1 MGKNPIRRLAVVVGT
16 LIVSSAVLFGGA
28 AAHATP
34 ASGAGGNASPD
45 VTDVASLQPVG
56 SPSGGVTTLGVSP
69 AGCIGKSNNP
79 HKDTYGRI
87 KGVTQIDCLYSVPKL
102 RTTAQLW
109 RKRWWGYEKVG
120 TKGDNTNYNTW
131 QVKASGIFYGCQ
143 NNWWRTEGEH
153 WSWEG
158 GTTYYA
164 HTMKYAEVTTC

>member
-1 MGKNPIRRLAVVVGT
+1 MGKNRRHRLLAV
-16 LIVSSAVLFGGA
+16 IVILTAFSGVFFGGPI
-28 AAHATP
+28 AHAEQAPEAADTV
-34 ASGAGGNASPD
+34 SPD
-45 VTDVASLQPVG
+45 VTDVAVLQPLD
-56 SPSGGVTTLGVSP
+56 SQVTTLDFSP
-69 AGCIGKSNNP
+69 AGCVGKSNNP
-79 HKDTYGRI
+79 HKDTYGHI

-158 GTTYYA
+158 GKTYYA